1 MSDDTSKILDGSNPK
16 ADARLIRD
24 VLAADTADVPEG
36 EDMFDGGCPADVLPR
51 QVPGA
56 PKAESFTDIMCHV
69 AACNARGDV
78 YQTLCDSIDKAW
90 DRAIEAHTIAFDLVI
105 KDSNPTT
112 LRRVN
117 RAEGYRDGIRAAL
130 QIVLD
135 AWHADNER
143 RNKA

>member
-1 MSDDTSKILDGSNPK
+1 MSDDTSKILDGSNTK

-56 PKAESFTDIMCHV
+56 PKAQSFTDIMCQV

-78 YQTLCDSIDKAW
+78 YQTLSDSIMKAW
-90 DRAIEAHTIAFDLVI
+90 DRAAEAHLVAVSL
-105 KDSNPTT
+105 DTSENSTT
-112 LRRVN
+112 TRRLVKG
-117 RAEGYRDGIRAAL
+117 AEGYRDGIRAAL
-130 QIVLD
+130 QIVMD

-143 RNKA
+143 RSKA